1 MPRLVILIGFL
12 GGCFFDAGYSGGTV
26 KCSDGRCPSGLVC
39 HLETCVTSIPID
51 MAHDVAIDAPPAA
64 LTCASPGPF
73 AGTGTTSGTTVGA
86 TSKMSS
92 ACGGFVMNGPDR
104 VYVIPM
110 DGTQQLQVAI
120 TGARKAYVLASPCV
134 ESPNTPACLGGTR
147 AIANNPIVVTPPAG
161 NAYVVVDDEN
171 AAASSTYTLTLTVL

>member
-1 MPRLVILIGFL
+1 MPPVASWPISSYLPRRRGTASATFGYDVTATHYMPRLAILIGFL

-51 MAHDVAIDAPPAA
+51 MGHDIAIDAPPAA
-64 LTCASPGPF
+64 LNCASPGPF
-73 AGTGTTSGTTVGA
+73 PTTGGMAAGTTVGA

-104 VYVIPM
+104 VYAIPM
-110 DGTQQLQVAI
+110 DG
-120 TGARKAYVLASPCV
+120 
-134 ESPNTPACLGGTR
+134 
-147 AIANNPIVVTPPAG
+147 
-161 NAYVVVDDEN
+161 
-171 AAASSTYTLTLTVL
+171 